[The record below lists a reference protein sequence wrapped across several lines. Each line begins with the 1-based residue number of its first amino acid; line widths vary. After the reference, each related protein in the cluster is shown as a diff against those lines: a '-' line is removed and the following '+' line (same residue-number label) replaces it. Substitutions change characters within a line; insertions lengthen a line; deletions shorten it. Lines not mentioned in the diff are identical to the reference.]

1 MPSSL
6 SNQTDMPVFQAGSNV
21 QVDTHFHVF
30 KAGQSMPKARYT
42 PHYDASLG
50 AWHLH
55 ARAAGVTH
63 GVVVQTSF
71 MGTDNRW
78 LLAQLALH
86 GSMLRGVAVVDPGAD
101 LPLLADLHLQGVRG
115 IRLNLAGKPHDMAAW
130 AGAAGLWDALLQLG
144 WHLELHTDDGRLPD
158 IIGALPA
165 ALPLVLD
172 HFARPANASMHDA
185 SVLAVR
191 QRRQRG
197 GGAVHVKLSAPYRL
211 AAGLNPAH
219 LTQLWLHELGPKAL
233 LWGSDWPW
241 TNHEGGADY
250 LALYSALDGWLAGD
264 AQLALGVRSVNPLR
278 LYWPESSLAQSN

>member
-1 MPSSL
+1 MSSAV
-6 SNQTDMPVFQAGSNV
+6 SNQTDIPGFQAGSGV

-30 KAGQSMPKARYT
+30 KAGQSIPDARYR
-42 PHYDASLG
+42 PHYDAPLG
-50 AWHLH
+50 DWHLN
-55 ARAAGVTH
+55 ARSAGVTH

-71 MGTDNRW
+71 MGTDNRL

-86 GSMLRGVAVVDPGAD
+86 RGMLRGVAVVDPGAD

-115 IRLNLAGKPHDMAAW
+115 IRLNLAGKAHDMAAW

-158 IIGALPA
+158 IIDALPR

-172 HFARPANASMHDA
+172 HFARPARASVHDA

-219 LTQLWLHELGPKAL
+219 LTQLWRGELGLEAL
-233 LWGSDWPW
+233 LWGSDWPF
-241 TNHEGGADY
+241 TNHEASHDY
-250 LALYSALDGWLAGD
+250 RSLSGDLTTWLQGD
-264 AQLALGVRSVNPLR
+264 AQAEQAVRSANPAR
-278 LYWPESSLAQSN
+278 LYGFKPD